1 MRSYFQC
8 HIGGSRLFV
17 LWLLALVLA
26 AGASAAVRLVLPEPQ
41 ADPVFDGR
49 FLLGILGYM
58 LGGICLL
65 AAQCLVYYRFVQAT
79 LRGSS
84 LYGEA
89 IEAEYDPKR
98 YLRLCAKNILL
109 SVVTCGIW
117 LPWMVVSLIRYFASP
132 VIHRLF
138 LCEEPIYRGRGSVLF
153 AYGVLFG
160 VVPVVIIPFAAA
172 CFVLTGGMAVSG
184 VLLLIVAVGLLACLK
199 ALTLRYFVN
208 FEVGRKRLCTTIR
221 SWRAGG
227 FVFGQ
232 FLLGLL
238 RHGDVLALPHPQ
250 LHRPVEPGDVQP
262 PHRVLLRV
270 PGGGVGL
277 GPVLRLGIGQF
288 RQAEALGG
296 KAHRRRGA
304 QEQASQSPGHRRK
317 DLSPLHGSPPFP
329 GSVAACAASL

>member
-17 LWLLALVLA
+17 PWLLALVLA

-232 FLLGLL
+232 FLLLVLTCGIYAPMALL
-238 RHGDVLALPHPQ
+238 RIWRYYADRTVLGEERGEIRFGFSSNGLRDYGRLLLQWLLVAVTAGLYFPWGYARTMELLIGHTYVEE
-250 LHRPVEPGDVQP
+250 VEPDD
-262 PHRVLLRV
+262 
-270 PGGGVGL
+270 
-277 GPVLRLGIGQF
+277 
-288 RQAEALGG
+288 AELMPADY
-296 KAHRRRGA
+296 R
-304 QEQASQSPGHRRK
+304 
-317 DLSPLHGSPPFP
+317 
-329 GSVAACAASL
+329 

>member
-1 MRSYFQC
+1 MAKRVVTFGE
-8 HIGGSRLFV
+8 IMLRL
-17 LWLLALVLA
+17 A
-26 AGASAAVRLVLPEPQ
+26 PE
-41 ADPVFDGR
+41 G
-49 FLLGILGYM
+49 
-58 LGGICLL
+58 
-65 AAQCLVYYRFVQAT
+65 YYRFVQAT

-89 IEAEYDPKR
+89 IETEYDPKR

-232 FLLGLL
+232 FLLLVLTCGIYAPMALL
-238 RHGDVLALPHPQ
+238 RIWRYYADRTVLGEE
-250 LHRPVEPGDVQP
+250 RVEIRFGFSSNGLRDYG
-262 PHRVLLRV
+262 RLLLQWLLVAVTAGLYFPWGYARTMD
-270 PGGGVGL
+270 GGYADSPCFHHYGCL
-277 GPVLRLGIGQF
+277 A
-288 RQAEALGG
+288 RQASAEGVSSARGTF
-296 KAHRRRGA
+296 RRQIRTAVLICLPVGFF
-304 QEQASQSPGHRRK
+304 PRK
-317 DLSPLHGSPPFP
+317 L
-329 GSVAACAASL
+329 